1 MAFCR
6 RDRDPFET
14 QTGSVQPDRTSCYQ
28 LGVCSSHDA
37 EPQSGPTLADLQ
49 NRFLTRNHDAVRRV
63 RRGRPRTVD
72 GTSATGL
79 DLGAD
84 QRRRICRLSAG
95 AAGLDLDQN
104 RTINSNQNRLQVL
117 VLF

>member
-14 QTGSVQPDRTSCYQ
+14 ETGSVQPDRTSCYQ
-28 LGVCSSHDA
+28 LGVGSSHDA
-37 EPQSGPTLADLQ
+37 EPKSGPTLADLQ
-49 NRFLTRNHDAVRRV
+49 NRFLTRNHGAARRV
-63 RRGRPRTVD
+63 RRGRPRIVG
-72 GTSATGL
+72 GTSTSRL

-84 QRRRICRLSAG
+84 QRRRSCCLSAG
-95 AAGLDLDQN
+95 APGLDPDQN
-104 RTINSNQNRLQVL
+104 RTVNHNQNRVQVL